1 MKYYIGML
9 SLGIVWSQSVL
20 GDTLDK
26 EKDHQSNL
34 AVILGV
40 IVLISIIFILLR
52 RQKRRFN
59 D

>member
-34 AVILGV
+34 AVVLGV